1 VSCSGQF
8 AHEIRDQMQRDFF
21 DQLKN
26 GAEVLAA
33 KVDVA
38 TRPCLYEQV

>member
-1 VSCSGQF
+1 
-8 AHEIRDQMQRDFF
+8 MQRDLF

-33 KVDVA
+33 KVDDLVHEVVHILVIC
-38 TRPCLYEQV
+38 TFGSLCH